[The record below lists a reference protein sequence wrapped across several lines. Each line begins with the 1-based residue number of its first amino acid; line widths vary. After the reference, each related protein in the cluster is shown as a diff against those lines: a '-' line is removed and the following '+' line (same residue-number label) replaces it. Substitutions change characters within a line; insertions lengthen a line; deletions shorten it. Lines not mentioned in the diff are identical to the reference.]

1 MSRFR
6 NAVLTVALLAVATV
20 AAAQN
25 TQYPG
30 VGRTATPKEVA
41 KWDIDVRPDFK
52 GLPPGSGSVAKG
64 QDVWEGKCAHCHGVF
79 GESGEVF
86 SPLIGGTTAEDIKT
100 GRVANLNRA
109 DYPGRTTI
117 MKVAT
122 VSTLWDYINRAM
134 PWNAPKTLSTDEVY
148 AVTAFMLNLSGIVQ
162 DDFVLNEKTIVQAQ
176 ERMPNRHG
184 VTTQHHMWPGPEM
197 GGTKKPDTANTACMK
212 NCVTD
217 VKVTSML
224 PDFAR
229 DAHGNLADQ
238 NRLVGQ
244 QKGVNTL
251 RTAAATAAV
260 SDAKAAAPAK
270 DTPKGPNDAVMG
282 FLQAN
287 NCLACHGL
295 DKKVVGPA
303 FTDVAS
309 KHAGKL
315 DYLTNKILM
324 GSSGVWG
331 SIPMPA
337 QTLKPADAKAIA
349 EWLAGSVKP

>member
-1 MSRFR
+1 MSFDQPLPLQGGGVLSAYQLSYETYGELNSARD
-6 NAVLTVALLAVATV
+6 NAVLICHALNASHHVAGH
-20 AAAQN
+20 
-25 TQYPG
+25 YPG
-30 VGRTATPKEVA
+30 QA
-41 KWDIDVRPDFK
+41 KSEGWWDNMI
-52 GLPPGSGSVAKG
+52 GPGKPVDTTRFFVIGVNNLGS
-64 QDVWEGKCAHCHGVF
+64 CF
-79 GESGEVF
+79 GSTG
-86 SPLIGGTTAEDIKT
+86 PMHTNPAT
-100 GRVANLNRA
+100 GRVYGA
-109 DYPGRTTI
+109 DFP
-117 MKVAT
+117 VVT
-122 VSTLWDYINRAM
+122 VEDW
-134 PWNAPKTLSTDEVY
+134 
-148 AVTAFMLNLSGIVQ
+148 
-162 DDFVLNEKTIVQAQ
+162 VQAQ
-176 ERMPNRHG
+176 ARLPNREGMTTKHALWPTLELGG
-184 VTTQHHMWPGPEM
+184 VS
-197 GGTKKPDTANTACMK
+197 KPDTANTACMK

-260 SDAKAAAPAK
+260 SDAKAVAPAK

-282 FLQAN
+282 LLQAN

-349 EWLAGSVKP
+349 EWLAGGVKP